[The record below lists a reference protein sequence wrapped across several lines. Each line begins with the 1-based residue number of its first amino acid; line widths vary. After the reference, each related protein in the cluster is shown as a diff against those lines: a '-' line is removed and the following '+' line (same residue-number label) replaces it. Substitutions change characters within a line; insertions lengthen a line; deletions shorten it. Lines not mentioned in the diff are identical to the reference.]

1 MLKYIKIILT
11 WTIVVAYLLVI
22 PGFTLKKTESQICNN
37 INITISDSINNKFVS
52 KYRMYKLLTSG
63 KLPILGNRFGEINTR
78 MLEKSIESLPEVLNA
93 EFYKTVDGV
102 LHVDISQRKP
112 LIRVM
117 GENIKGFY
125 LDKEGEV
132 IPLSDHYTADVI
144 IANGKIPA
152 SFSIR
157 DIQNVHQFEGEE
169 KEKHAILIDLFDMAL
184 FFNEND
190 FWKAQIEQVYVNQR
204 DEFELIPRVGA
215 HLIILGDAEGF
226 SKKLKK
232 LYALYQVGFDH
243 VSWNDYEIIKLKYKN
258 QVVCTKR

>member
-1 MLKYIKIILT
+1 MVRYIKIILT

-22 PGFTLKKTESQICNN
+22 PGFTLKKNKDQVCNN
-37 INITISDSINNKFVS
+37 IHINISDSINNRFVS
-52 KYRMYKLLTSG
+52 KYRLYKLLTTG
-63 KLPILGNRFGEINTR
+63 ETPILGTRFGEINTSR
-78 MLEKSIESLPEVLNA
+78 LEESIESLPEVLNA
-93 EFYKTVDGV
+93 EFYKTVNGV
-102 LHVDISQRKP
+102 LHVEISQRKP

-117 GENIKGFY
+117 GDNIKGFY

-152 SFSIR
+152 YFSIR

-169 KEKHAILIDLFDMAL
+169 KERHAILLDLFDMAL
-184 FFNEND
+184 YFNENE

-204 DEFELIPRVGA
+204 DEFELVPRVGA

-226 SKKLKK
+226 AKKLKK
-232 LYALYQVGFDH
+232 LYALYHVGFDH
-243 VSWNDYEIIKLKYKN
+243 VGWNDYEIINLKYKN